1 MIFGPRENT
10 GSKSNVSRKTAED
23 WNDILFNL
31 KFWWGKKK
39 SRCAKLKDLL
49 FLLLSPQYVSHKC
62 VSSKLRRWSCLKF
75 RSLETPRKIVKC
87 LSLSLVPVCST
98 FFYSHYIFMYV
109 SVFKIVKKTQI
120 DFGFTSLKADPQI
133 FVKTQMKFLNLSNAL
148 MEHYLIP

>member
-98 FFYSHYIFMYV
+98 FFSTHITFLCMYLFLK
-109 SVFKIVKKTQI
+109 SWKKPKSTL
-120 DFGFTSLKADPQI
+120 GLLHWRQI
-133 FVKTQMKFLNLSNAL
+133 FVKT
-148 MEHYLIP
+148 